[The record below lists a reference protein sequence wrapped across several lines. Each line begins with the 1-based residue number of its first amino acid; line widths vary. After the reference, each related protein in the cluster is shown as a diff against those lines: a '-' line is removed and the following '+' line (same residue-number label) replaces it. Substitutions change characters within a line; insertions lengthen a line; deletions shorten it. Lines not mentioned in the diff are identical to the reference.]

1 MTVKIDLRIPGKYK
15 SQLDEPDN
23 SLRHYIFFSAVA
35 AFFLIVSTVII
46 LGSWKIYSIGS
57 DIKRVENVKAT
68 TVKNT
73 ELMDKELARVTG
85 EADIIDKK
93 LDFVLADIPSIEIMT
108 ALDSLMPQS
117 LVLDSLVISQ
127 GKAVFS
133 GTALNEEDVI
143 LFVDKLANSQIVL
156 AVEVPVIK
164 NSKLSNYNV
173 RTFTVTCL
181 LRTMREILQVNVFS
195 EQEISTVSGDEI
207 L

>member
-15 SQLDEPDN
+15 SKLDEPDN

-68 TVKNT
+68 TLKNT

-108 ALDSLMPQS
+108 GLDSLMPQS

-173 RTFTVTCL
+173 RTFTVTCR

-195 EQEISTVSGDEI
+195 EREISTVSGDEI

>member
-15 SQLDEPDN
+15 SQLDEPEN
-23 SLRHYIFFSAVA
+23 SLRHYIVFSAVA

-46 LGSWKIYSIGS
+46 LGSWKIYSIGA
-57 DIKRVENVKAT
+57 DIKRTENIKAT

-73 ELMDKELARVTG
+73 EIMDKELARVAG
-85 EADIIDKK
+85 EADVIDKK
-93 LDFVLADIPSIEIMT
+93 LDFVLAEIPSIEIMT
-108 ALDSLMPQS
+108 GLDTLMPQS

-127 GKAVFS
+127 GKVVFA
-133 GTALNEEDVI
+133 GTALNEEDVM

-173 RTFTVTCL
+173 RSFTVTCR

-195 EQEISTVSGDEI
+195 EREISTVSGDEI

>member
-1 MTVKIDLRIPGKYK
+1 
-15 SQLDEPDN
+15 
-23 SLRHYIFFSAVA
+23 
-35 AFFLIVSTVII
+35 
-46 LGSWKIYSIGS
+46 
-57 DIKRVENVKAT
+57 
-68 TVKNT
+68 
-73 ELMDKELARVTG
+73 MDKELARVTG

-108 ALDSLMPQS
+108 GLDSLMPQS

>member
-15 SQLDEPDN
+15 SKLDEPEN

-35 AFFLIVSTVII
+35 AFFLIVSTVIL
-46 LGSWKIYSIGS
+46 LGSWKIHSINS
-57 DIKRVENVKAT
+57 DIKRIENIKAT

-73 ELMDKELARVTG
+73 ELMDKELARLVG

-93 LDFVLADIPSIEIMT
+93 LDFVLAEIPSIEIMT
-108 ALDSLMPQS
+108 GLDHLMPQS

-127 GKAVFS
+127 GKAVFA

-143 LFVDKLANSQIVL
+143 LFVNKLANSQIVR

-173 RTFTVTCL
+173 RSFTVTCQ
-181 LRTMREILQVNVFS
+181 LRSMREILQVNVFS
-195 EQEISTVSGDEI
+195 EREISTVSGDEI

>member
-15 SQLDEPDN
+15 SKLDEPEN

-35 AFFLIVSTVII
+35 AFFLIVSTVIL
-46 LGSWKIYSIGS
+46 LGSWKIYSINS
-57 DIKRVENVKAT
+57 DIKRIENIKAT

-73 ELMDKELARVTG
+73 ELMDKELARLLG

-93 LDFVLADIPSIEIMT
+93 LDFVLAEIPGIEIMT
-108 ALDSLMPQS
+108 GLDHLMPQS

-127 GKAVFS
+127 GKAVFA

-143 LFVDKLANSQIVL
+143 LFVNKLANSQIVR

-173 RTFTVTCL
+173 RSFTVTCQ
-181 LRTMREILQVNVFS
+181 LRSMREILQVNVFS
-195 EQEISTVSGDEI
+195 EREISTVSGDEI